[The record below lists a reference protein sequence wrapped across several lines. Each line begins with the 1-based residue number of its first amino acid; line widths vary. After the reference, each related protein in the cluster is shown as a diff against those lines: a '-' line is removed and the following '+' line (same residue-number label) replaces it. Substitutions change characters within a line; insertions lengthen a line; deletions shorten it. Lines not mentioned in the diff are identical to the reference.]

1 VVEKT
6 FGKGRAIY
14 YGTALT
20 LGYLRRENAQ
30 VADWIARPAIEASR
44 DLPVKL
50 GAGTGLVS
58 LRVMQAGRRWLAIL
72 NNWGAEES
80 LNLQIPP
87 GSGVTDLLTGVR
99 GTPATLKAGGAAVLL
114 IEPS

>member
-1 VVEKT
+1 
-6 FGKGRAIY
+6 
-14 YGTALT
+14 

-30 VADWIARPAIEASR
+30 MAEWIAKPAIEVSR

-50 GAGTGLVS
+50 AAGTGRVS
-58 LRVMQAGRRWLAIL
+58 LRVMQAGRRLLAIL
-72 NNWGAEES
+72 NNWGAEAS

-87 GSGVTDLLTGVR
+87 GAAVTDLLTSTR

-114 IEPS
+114 IEPG